1 MRPGAIRLVAAAVLL
16 AFLSVPMLG
25 AERGTA
31 QQSSGTPDT
40 INLYFYREDELG
52 VAIREKSRLVQDTS
66 IYFAAL
72 VELFRGPAD
81 DELGAGLTTSIPDGV
96 SLEGPVNVD
105 AGIATVDLSAE
116 FRSGSAVLQAATP
129 EVLARRMAQIVFTL
143 TRFDEIQS
151 VQFRIAG
158 QPIDA
163 LDSDGATVFRP
174 VTRDDYASITPI
186 ILVETPGVWLRTTSP
201 LRLSGSANTF
211 EANVQYRITDARG
224 TTVTAGFFSATSG
237 NGIRGTFDE
246 EITFEVTRQGRAT
259 LVVFE
264 QSAADGSEINV
275 VAIPIEIVRS
285 DSGTAT
291 ATPSTTA
298 TASAT
303 PSVSATSTESAT
315 ASATATGSP
324 TYEATASVTA
334 TYDLTATVTY
344 TATATYTPTQPP
356 PTPTYTQTPPPP
368 TPTYTVTPP
377 PPTYTQT
384 PPPPT
389 YTPQPTGTNPP

>member
-224 TTVTAGFFSATSG
+224 SSSIPPSITSATTTWS
-237 NGIRGTFDE
+237 RSMDRT
-246 EITFEVTRQGRAT
+246 
-259 LVVFE
+259 VVRVW
-264 QSAADGSEINV
+264 IW
-275 VAIPIEIVRS
+275 
-285 DSGTAT
+285 
-291 ATPSTTA
+291 
-298 TASAT
+298 
-303 PSVSATSTESAT
+303 
-315 ASATATGSP
+315 
-324 TYEATASVTA
+324 
-334 TYDLTATVTY
+334 
-344 TATATYTPTQPP
+344 TPTSRSRRSMRSCSKVNWVQCE
-356 PTPTYTQTPPPP
+356 TSGAGVISSTS
-368 TPTYTVTPP
+368 
-377 PPTYTQT
+377 
-384 PPPPT
+384 
-389 YTPQPTGTNPP
+389 